1 MSEYLDVIVVLAIL
15 WSLAGLKWWFFD
27 KNPKEWKD
35 TMAQWVMGIFFVAL
49 VVTVYIQQ
57 SNKTYHP
64 YKGRDYEYYAREAAI
79 KKQIEDS
86 LRNDAEVKKPARRLN
101 EELYQ
106 EDIPIQ
112 ELMRQFRGGDTFL

>member
-1 MSEYLDVIVVLAIL
+1 MSEYLDVIIFLAVM

-27 KNPKEWKD
+27 KNSKEWKD

-86 LRNDAEVKKPARRLN
+86 LRDDAEVKKPARKLN

-106 EDIPIQ
+106 RQIPLQ
-112 ELMRQFRGGDTFL
+112 ELMKGLKGFL